1 MKIATDRFEFDWSIR
16 LAVILGQPGRLID
29 EMLTGQVESEHRVTL
44 TMIFNFDISVMSA
57 NSLIYL
63 VPVTSRL
70 CPVLILMFRL
80 YISYVLNTI
89 CK

>member
-1 MKIATDRFEFDWSIR
+1 MIVTDRFKFDWSTR

-29 EMLTGQVESEHRVTL
+29 EMLTSQVESEHRVTL
-44 TMIFNFDISVMSA
+44 TMIFNYDISVMSA
-57 NSLIYL
+57 NSLIFL

-80 YISYVLNTI
+80 YISYVLSTI